1 MCQAAERLAKQHD
14 CVAVFLS
21 SCSADCP
28 PEKNNIAF
36 RPLRTGVAASSALL
50 GIGAIALRFPTE
62 TEGRGLTALESFDVS
77 HTSFSIFA
85 VERRQKTH
93 DIFCPS
99 FMRKVICLWIT
110 RSS

>member
-1 MCQAAERLAKQHD
+1 MASRFSEAAVQPI
-14 CVAVFLS
+14 V
-21 SCSADCP
+21 
-28 PEKNNIAF
+28 
-36 RPLRTGVAASSALL
+36 LRRKITLRSDPCEPVLLSSALL

-77 HTSFSIFA
+77 RTSFSIFA

-93 DIFCPS
+93 ESFCPS